1 MLKLTVRRLGM
12 LPPSHL
18 LGLDGEGELRVLGT
32 LLRLAAA
39 AVGDAVDAVAA
50 AGGGGLAGHIAGPV
64 AGLQVVTVDE
74 TTWTQRWYLVLQLEK
89 VDGSDILCFCSCIR
103 AKVCFITPAGD
114 LITAPISNKSCW
126 FPVKVNLKC
135 ILNV

>member
-1 MLKLTVRRLGM
+1 M

-39 AVGDAVDAVAA
+39 AVGDAVDAVAV
-50 AGGGGLAGHIAGPV
+50 AGAGGLAGNIAGPV

-74 TTWTQRWYLVLQLEK
+74 TTWTQR
-89 VDGSDILCFCSCIR
+89 
-103 AKVCFITPAGD
+103 
-114 LITAPISNKSCW
+114 
-126 FPVKVNLKC
+126 
-135 ILNV
+135 

>member
-1 MLKLTVRRLGM
+1 M

-39 AVGDAVDAVAA
+39 AVGDAVDAVDAVAVA

-74 TTWTQRWYLVLQLEK
+74 TTWTQR
-89 VDGSDILCFCSCIR
+89 
-103 AKVCFITPAGD
+103 
-114 LITAPISNKSCW
+114 
-126 FPVKVNLKC
+126 
-135 ILNV
+135 

>member
-1 MLKLTVRRLGM
+1 M

-39 AVGDAVDAVAA
+39 AVGDAVDAVDAVAVA
-50 AGGGGLAGHIAGPV
+50 AGAGGLAGNIAGPV

-74 TTWTQRWYLVLQLEK
+74 TTWTQRWYLVLQLET
-89 VDGSDILCFCSCIR
+89 VYGSDILCSCIR

>member
-1 MLKLTVRRLGM
+1 MLKLTVRRLSM

-50 AGGGGLAGHIAGPV
+50 AGAGGLAGHVAGPV

-74 TTWTQRWYLVLQLEK
+74 TTWTQR
-89 VDGSDILCFCSCIR
+89 
-103 AKVCFITPAGD
+103 
-114 LITAPISNKSCW
+114 
-126 FPVKVNLKC
+126 
-135 ILNV
+135 

>member
-1 MLKLTVRRLGM
+1 MLKLTVRRLSM

-39 AVGDAVDAVAA
+39 AVGDAVDAVAGA
-50 AGGGGLAGHIAGPV
+50 GGGLAGNIAGPV

-74 TTWTQRWYLVLQLEK
+74 TTWTQ
-89 VDGSDILCFCSCIR
+89 G
-103 AKVCFITPAGD
+103 
-114 LITAPISNKSCW
+114 
-126 FPVKVNLKC
+126 
-135 ILNV
+135 

>member
-50 AGGGGLAGHIAGPV
+50 GGGGLAGNVAGPV

-74 TTWTQRWYLVLQLEK
+74 TTWTQR
-89 VDGSDILCFCSCIR
+89 
-103 AKVCFITPAGD
+103 
-114 LITAPISNKSCW
+114 
-126 FPVKVNLKC
+126 
-135 ILNV
+135 

>member
-39 AVGDAVDAVAA
+39 AVGDAVDAVDAVA
-50 AGGGGLAGHIAGPV
+50 AGAGGGLAGHIAGPV

-74 TTWTQRWYLVLQLEK
+74 TTWTQR
-89 VDGSDILCFCSCIR
+89 
-103 AKVCFITPAGD
+103 
-114 LITAPISNKSCW
+114 
-126 FPVKVNLKC
+126 
-135 ILNV
+135 

>member
-1 MLKLTVRRLGM
+1 M

-39 AVGDAVDAVAA
+39 AVGDAVDAVVAVAVAVAA
-50 AGGGGLAGHIAGPV
+50 AGGGLAGHISGPV

-74 TTWTQRWYLVLQLEK
+74 TTWTQR
-89 VDGSDILCFCSCIR
+89 
-103 AKVCFITPAGD
+103 
-114 LITAPISNKSCW
+114 
-126 FPVKVNLKC
+126 
-135 ILNV
+135 

>member
-1 MLKLTVRRLGM
+1 M

-50 AGGGGLAGHIAGPV
+50 GGGGLAGHVAGPV

-74 TTWTQRWYLVLQLEK
+74 TTWTQR
-89 VDGSDILCFCSCIR
+89 
-103 AKVCFITPAGD
+103 
-114 LITAPISNKSCW
+114 
-126 FPVKVNLKC
+126 
-135 ILNV
+135 

>member
-1 MLKLTVRRLGM
+1 M

-39 AVGDAVDAVAA
+39 AVGDAVDAVAVA
-50 AGGGGLAGHIAGPV
+50 AAGGGLAGHVAGPV

-74 TTWTQRWYLVLQLEK
+74 TTWTQR
-89 VDGSDILCFCSCIR
+89 
-103 AKVCFITPAGD
+103 
-114 LITAPISNKSCW
+114 
-126 FPVKVNLKC
+126 
-135 ILNV
+135 

>member
-1 MLKLTVRRLGM
+1 M
-12 LPPSHL
+12 LPSSHL

-39 AVGDAVDAVAA
+39 AVGDAVDAVAVAVAA
-50 AGGGGLAGHIAGPV
+50 AGAAGAGGLAGNIAGPV

>member
-1 MLKLTVRRLGM
+1 MLKLTVRRLSM

-39 AVGDAVDAVAA
+39 AVGDAVDAVDAVAAA
-50 AGGGGLAGHIAGPV
+50 AGGRAAHIAGPV

-74 TTWTQRWYLVLQLEK
+74 TTWTQR
-89 VDGSDILCFCSCIR
+89 
-103 AKVCFITPAGD
+103 
-114 LITAPISNKSCW
+114 
-126 FPVKVNLKC
+126 
-135 ILNV
+135 

>member
-1 MLKLTVRRLGM
+1 MLKLTVRRLSM

-39 AVGDAVDAVAA
+39 AVGDAVDAVAGA
-50 AGGGGLAGHIAGPV
+50 GGLAGNIAGPV

-74 TTWTQRWYLVLQLEK
+74 TTWTQ
-89 VDGSDILCFCSCIR
+89 G
-103 AKVCFITPAGD
+103 
-114 LITAPISNKSCW
+114 
-126 FPVKVNLKC
+126 
-135 ILNV
+135 

>member
-39 AVGDAVDAVAA
+39 AVRDAVDAVDAGAA
-50 AGGGGLAGHIAGPV
+50 GGGLAGHVAGPV

-74 TTWTQRWYLVLQLEK
+74 TTWTQR
-89 VDGSDILCFCSCIR
+89 
-103 AKVCFITPAGD
+103 
-114 LITAPISNKSCW
+114 
-126 FPVKVNLKC
+126 
-135 ILNV
+135 

>member
-1 MLKLTVRRLGM
+1 M
-12 LPPSHL
+12 LPSSHL
-18 LGLDGEGELRVLGT
+18 LGLDGQGELRVLGT
-32 LLRLAAA
+32 LLGRLAAA
-39 AVGDAVDAVAA
+39 AVGDAVDAVAVA
-50 AGGGGLAGHIAGPV
+50 GGGGGLAGHVAGPV

-74 TTWTQRWYLVLQLEK
+74 TTWIQRWYLVLQLET
-89 VDGSDILCFCSCIR
+89 VYGSDILCSCIR

>member
-1 MLKLTVRRLGM
+1 M

-18 LGLDGEGELRVLGT
+18 LGLDGQGELRVLGT

-39 AVGDAVDAVAA
+39 AVGDAVDAVDAVA
-50 AGGGGLAGHIAGPV
+50 VAGAGGLAGHVAGPV

-74 TTWTQRWYLVLQLEK
+74 TTWTQRWYLVLQLET
-89 VDGSDILCFCSCIR
+89 VYGSDILCSCIR

>member
-1 MLKLTVRRLGM
+1 M

-39 AVGDAVDAVAA
+39 AVGDAVDAVAVA
-50 AGGGGLAGHIAGPV
+50 AAAGGLAGHVAGPV

-74 TTWTQRWYLVLQLEK
+74 TTWTQR
-89 VDGSDILCFCSCIR
+89 
-103 AKVCFITPAGD
+103 
-114 LITAPISNKSCW
+114 
-126 FPVKVNLKC
+126 
-135 ILNV
+135 

>member
-1 MLKLTVRRLGM
+1 M

-39 AVGDAVDAVAA
+39 AVGDAVDAVDAVA
-50 AGGGGLAGHIAGPV
+50 AGAGGGLAGHVAGPV

-74 TTWTQRWYLVLQLEK
+74 TTWTQR
-89 VDGSDILCFCSCIR
+89 
-103 AKVCFITPAGD
+103 
-114 LITAPISNKSCW
+114 
-126 FPVKVNLKC
+126 
-135 ILNV
+135 